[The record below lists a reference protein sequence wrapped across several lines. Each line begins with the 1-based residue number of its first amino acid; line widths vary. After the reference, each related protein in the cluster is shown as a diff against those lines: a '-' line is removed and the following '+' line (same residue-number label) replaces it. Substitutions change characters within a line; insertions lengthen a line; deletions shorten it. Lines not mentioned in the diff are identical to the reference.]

1 MLCVVL
7 CVVLYCIVLYCIAVS
22 CPLSLPL
29 SLSLSLSL
37 SHVSCR
43 AVAHAR
49 VPQSVAGGNTKFQV
63 ALLTVSPSTPA
74 PGGVGHHV
82 PDEDLK
88 IVVVTQH
95 KHLFRCGL
103 CHELKCNE

>member
-1 MLCVVL
+1 MLRFVVLYCVL
-7 CVVLYCIVLYCIAVS
+7 CVVCCVVCCIVLYCVVLYS
-22 CPLSLPL
+22 SLMS
-29 SLSLSLSL
+29 SLSP

-95 KHLFRCGL
+95 KHLFRCGV
-103 CHELKCNE
+103 CHG